1 MARERFDYFKAFA
14 EITEL
19 CCQEAQ
25 TLLEAMQTFD
35 PNRMFDDMNALH
47 VIENEADKVNH
58 AIYDHLAKEFIT
70 PIERDDILELADRLD
85 DIADSIDD
93 VMMRLFMYGITKVR
107 QDGIDVAEII
117 VKSCE
122 LLKAAMADFANFKKK
137 GDEIDKL
144 LIEVSDL
151 EDVADKRYVMA
162 VRKLHIDYRDD
173 PSYMFTWENMMV
185 RLEKCCD
192 ACAHAGD
199 TMRGI
204 IMKNT

>member
-1 MARERFDYFKAFA
+1 MAKDRFDYFKAFE
-14 EITEL
+14 EITAL
-19 CCQEAQ
+19 CCQEAE
-25 TLLEAMQTFD
+25 TLLESMKTFD

-47 VIENEADKVNH
+47 LIENEADKVNH
-58 AIYDHLAKEFIT
+58 AIYDRLAKEFIT

-93 VMMRLFMYGITKVR
+93 VMMRLYMYGITKVR
-107 QDGIDVAEII
+107 QEGIDVAEII
-117 VKSCE
+117 VKSCD
-122 LLKAAMADFANFKKK
+122 LLKLAMADFANFKKK
-137 GDEIDKL
+137 ADEINKL

-173 PSYMFTWENMMV
+173 PSYMFTWENKMV

-199 TMRGI
+199 TMRSI
-204 IMKNT
+204 IMKNS

>member
-1 MARERFDYFKAFA
+1 MAKDRFDYFKAFE
-14 EITEL
+14 EITAL
-19 CCQEAQ
+19 CCQEAE
-25 TLLEAMQTFD
+25 TLLESMKTFD

-47 VIENEADKVNH
+47 LIENEADKVNH
-58 AIYDHLAKEFIT
+58 AIYDRLAKEFIT

-93 VMMRLFMYGITKVR
+93 VMMRLYMYGITKVR
-107 QDGIDVAEII
+107 QEGIDVAEII
-117 VKSCE
+117 VKSCD
-122 LLKAAMADFANFKKK
+122 LLKLAMADFANFKKK
-137 GDEIDKL
+137 ADEINKL

-192 ACAHAGD
+192 AWAHAGD
-199 TMRGI
+199 TMRSI
-204 IMKNT
+204 IMKNS

>member
-1 MARERFDYFKAFA
+1 MAKDKFDYFKAFE

-19 CCQEAQ
+19 CCQEAA
-25 TLLEAMQTFD
+25 TLLDSMKTFD
-35 PNRMFDDMNALH
+35 PSRMFDDMNDLH
-47 VIENEADKVNH
+47 RIENEADKINH

-85 DIADSIDD
+85 DIADTIDD
-93 VMMRLFMYGITKVR
+93 VMMRLFMYGITKIR
-107 QDGIDVAEII
+107 AEGIEVAEII

-122 LLKAAMADFANFKKK
+122 LLREAMKDFASFKKK
-137 GDEIDKL
+137 AGQINEL

-199 TMRGI
+199 TMRSI
-204 IMKNT
+204 IMKNS